1 MMALL
6 RRAVLRCHPLL
17 YLAFI
22 VLATTIFVNLFYS
35 RNNGRN
41 IGQK

>member
-1 MMALL
+1 MALL

-22 VLATTIFVNLFYS
+22 VLATTLFVNILYTK
-35 RNNGRN
+35 NNGRN

>member
-17 YLAFI
+17 YIAFI

-35 RNNGRN
+35 RNGARN
-41 IGQK
+41 VGQK